1 MAAAGSAHGL
11 EVGTEMELNQHNFWR
26 SRVGLLWWLMA
37 LACYFI
43 FPDYRGFGASVLVMT
58 LFALS
63 FGLALGFAGIISLG
77 HAMYFGIGAYVAGR
91 LALAGWQEPISGV
104 LISGLVTGVLAI
116 GIGFVILR
124 LSGLPLL
131 MVTMALSVIV
141 FEAAN
146 KATSIT
152 GGDDGL
158 TGVSFKPVLGI
169 FNWSLDGNV
178 QFLYSLT
185 WLAVVF
191 LFARRLVSSPYGL
204 SMVGIRENPLRMSLL
219 GAPVLRRLVVMY
231 ALCAS
236 FAGIAGALLTQNT
249 AFVGLQVLSLETSV
263 DVLVMVVLGGA
274 FSLYGALLGAPVY
287 LIVKYVTQQWNPFYW
302 MLVIGVLLMG
312 VTFFLKGGI
321 AGFLSRIFQNR
332 RTE

>member
-1 MAAAGSAHGL
+1 
-11 EVGTEMELNQHNFWR
+11 MELNKLTFWR
-26 SRVGLLWWLMA
+26 DSVGLIWWFIA
-37 LACYFI
+37 IACYFV
-43 FPDYRGFGASVLVMT
+43 FPDYRAFGASVLVMT

-91 LALAGWQEPISGV
+91 LALAGWQEPISVV
-104 LISGLVTGVLAI
+104 LISGAVTGVLAI

-146 KATSIT
+146 KATNIT

-158 TGVSFKPVLGI
+158 SGISFEPVLGI
-169 FNWSLDGNV
+169 FKWSLDGNV
-178 QFLYSLT
+178 QFLYTLA

-191 LFARRLVSSPYGL
+191 LIARRLVASPYGL
-204 SMVGIRENPLRMSLL
+204 SMAGIRENPLRMKLL
-219 GAPVLRRLVVMY
+219 GAPVLKRLVVMY

-236 FAGIAGALLTQNT
+236 LAGIAGALLTQNT

-274 FSLYGALLGAPVY
+274 FSLYGALMGAPVY

-302 MLVIGVLLMG
+302 MLVIGVLLMA

-332 RTE
+332 HTG